1 MDYQETNSSMNTI
14 IKIDSRNIELFQNVL
29 MGKSGSNVIVQ
40 MITDHLISLSPED
53 RNLRFFT
60 KLSDEAIQA
69 YVAKIDFK
77 KDGVF
82 VSFDIQYKRITGF
95 LHAPKINET
104 DFEIGVSVLKETRGT
119 GLGYKLFKFAV
130 DWIQTLGGKKIYIS
144 CLTKNKAIQKIAGKL
159 GVETSLVDYETRE
172 GVMNINPNTNLF
184 LYLLNSTVNNLS
196 VYELAVRKQIYSNMV
211 IPNVS
216 F

>member
-104 DFEIGVSVLKETRGT
+104 DFEIGVSVLKETRVLDWGISFSSLLLI
-119 GLGYKLFKFAV
+119 GFKLWVERKF
-130 DWIQTLGGKKIYIS
+130 I
-144 CLTKNKAIQKIAGKL
+144 
-159 GVETSLVDYETRE
+159 
-172 GVMNINPNTNLF
+172 F
-184 LYLLNSTVNNLS
+184 L
-196 VYELAVRKQIYSNMV
+196 A
-211 IPNVS
+211 
-216 F
+216 